1 MATHS
6 TYLQMKYKISYLYCQ
21 IMTATVQ
28 VMDAVLSELL
38 ISTVKIYKGM
48 RAHTSLQCQMLGI
61 LTRSP
66 CSGRSGAAR
75 RHGPASRGWR
85 LPAWG
90 VRGTLWAI
98 SCSVKCSHGVFYVCL
113 SNKTDFMSKG

>member
-1 MATHS
+1 
-6 TYLQMKYKISYLYCQ
+6 
-21 IMTATVQ
+21 MTATVQ

-38 ISTVKIYKGM
+38 ISTVKIYEGM
-48 RAHTSLQCQMLGI
+48 IAHGTAEGLVLGI

-75 RHGPASRGWR
+75 RHGPASCWGR